1 MLSESEKKTEKTK
14 NVPRLRFAGF
24 NDEWEQRKLGEIFN
38 ERTEKKDVGE
48 LISVTINAGVV
59 KASELNRK
67 DNSSSNKSNYKV
79 VKKGDIAYNSMRMW
93 QGASGFSRYDGIVS
107 PAYTVISPKDNI
119 NAKFISYVF
128 KKTEMLQIFQRN
140 SQGLTSDTWNLKF
153 PALSTINLMVPN
165 YDEQIKISVFFEELD
180 QLIALYQSKLDLLE
194 EKKKGYLQ
202 KMFPKKGENVPELR
216 FPGYT
221 NTWEQRKLGD
231 LTESFE
237 YGLNAS
243 AKVYDGINKYVR
255 ITDIDDETHTFKMNS
270 VTSPD
275 TDLKFAGKYR
285 LKKGDILFART
296 GASVGK
302 TYCYRESDGFVY
314 YAGFLVRARIKP
326 QFNYKFVFQNTLT
339 ETYKK
344 FIRVTS
350 QRSGQPG
357 VNAKEYSSLKIMV
370 PRIEEQSKI
379 GNFLSKIDHL
389 ITLHQRKLAVLE
401 KRKKAY
407 LQKMFV

>member
-1 MLSESEKKTEKTK
+1 MADKQK
-14 NVPRLRFAGF
+14 NVPYRRFKEF
-24 NDEWEQRKLGEIFN
+24 E
-38 ERTEKKDVGE
+38 
-48 LISVTINAGVV
+48 NAD
-59 KASELNRK
+59 A
-67 DNSSSNKSNYKV
+67 
-79 VKKGDIAYNSMRMW
+79 
-93 QGASGFSRYDGIVS
+93 
-107 PAYTVISPKDNI
+107 
-119 NAKFISYVF
+119 
-128 KKTEMLQIFQRN
+128 
-140 SQGLTSDTWNLKF
+140 
-153 PALSTINLMVPN
+153 
-165 YDEQIKISVFFEELD
+165 
-180 QLIALYQSKLDLLE
+180 
-194 EKKKGYLQ
+194 
-202 KMFPKKGENVPELR
+202 
-216 FPGYT
+216 
-221 NTWEQRKLGD
+221 WEQRKLGD

-389 ITLHQRKLAVLE
+389 ITLHQRKYDKLKKLKSAYLTEMFPAEGERKPKRRFSGFTDDWEQRKLGDIVPITMGQSPNSINYTDNPQDQILVQGNADMKEGYVVPRVWTTQITKMADKGDLILSVRAPVGDIGKTNYDVVLGRGVAGIKGNSFIFQQLGMMKLNGYWNRYSTGSTFESINSKDLKTSVINIPSKEEQTKIGKFFDNIDHLITLHQQQLE
-401 KRKKAY
+401 KLKNLKQAY
-407 LQKMFV
+407 LNEMFV